1 MMIKRIFLAVAA
13 TLVAASTARADV
25 PVYVEGRPLIA
36 AGIEAP
42 GTGRLLI
49 PMRAIFTALGARV
62 EWDAKEQAV
71 YAWKPDLA
79 GVRLAVGAKTAQT
92 MTFAEN
98 PAPGAW
104 GTPAGDIKLDIPA
117 IEQGGR
123 VFVPLRFVAETF
135 GQPVKYV
142 GSGPYVAIGSTQP
155 NILTEAPVYC
165 GSFTVFVV
173 RGPGCGPR
181 ASRAMDVIND
191 YLGGRV
197 GKVTLQTAGK
207 NIRILLNGTQVV
219 ECTPADAV
227 KEGLPSVKSLAQN
240 WSRSLFSAFD
250 QTKAQI

>member
-1 MMIKRIFLAVAA
+1 MVRAA
-13 TLVAASTARADV
+13 LLSVTLLVAAAAAKADV
-25 PVYVEGRPLIA
+25 PIYVEGQPLSA
-36 AGIEAP
+36 GGIEAP

-49 PMRAIFTALGARV
+49 PMRAIFTALGAKV

-71 YAWKPDLA
+71 YAWKPDRT
-79 GVRLAVGAKTAQT
+79 GVRLAVRAATAQT
-92 MTFAEN
+92 MSFNEN

-104 GTPAGDIKLDIPA
+104 GTSTGEVKLDVPA

-135 GQPVKYV
+135 GQPVRYV
-142 GSGPYVAIGSTQP
+142 ESGPYVAIGTVQP

-191 YLGGRV
+191 YLGGKV
-197 GKVTLQTAGK
+197 GKVTLQTVGK
-207 NIRILLNGTQVV
+207 NIRILLNGTMVV
-219 ECTPADAV
+219 ECTPTDAV

>member
-1 MMIKRIFLAVAA
+1 MIRAALVSA
-13 TLVAASTARADV
+13 TLLTVGAATARADV
-25 PVYVEGRPLIA
+25 PIYVEGQPLA
-36 AGIEAP
+36 SLGIEAP

-49 PMRAIFTALGARV
+49 PMRAIFTALGAKV

-71 YAWKPDLA
+71 YAWKPDRT
-79 GVRLAVGAKTAQT
+79 GVRLGVRQATAQT
-92 MTFAEN
+92 MTFNES

-104 GTPAGDIKLDIPA
+104 GTSTGEVKLDVPA
-117 IEQGGR
+117 IEHGGR

-135 GQPVKYV
+135 GQPVRYV
-142 GSGPYVAIGSTQP
+142 ESGPYVAIGTVQP

-191 YLGGRV
+191 YLGGKA
-197 GKVTLQTAGK
+197 GKVTLQSAGK

-219 ECTPADAV
+219 ECTPADAA
-227 KEGLPSVKSLAQN
+227 KEGLPNVKSLAQN
-240 WSRSLFSAFD
+240 WSRSLFQAFD
-250 QTKAQI
+250 QTKAQV